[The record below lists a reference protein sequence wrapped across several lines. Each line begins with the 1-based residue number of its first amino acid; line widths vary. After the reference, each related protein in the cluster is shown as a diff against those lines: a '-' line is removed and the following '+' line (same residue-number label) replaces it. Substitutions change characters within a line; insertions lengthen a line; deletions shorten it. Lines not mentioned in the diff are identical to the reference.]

1 MSAIGLCSLSLCLI
15 RKWNLSKLLNC
26 PKLQEELA
34 VMAQPESNI
43 AMMGVL
49 GIFGGLAAVILI
61 VRMLI
66 VWRNVDT
73 DLDWKDDNDE

>member
-1 MSAIGLCSLSLCLI
+1 
-15 RKWNLSKLLNC
+15 
-26 PKLQEELA
+26 
-34 VMAQPESNI
+34 MAQPESNI